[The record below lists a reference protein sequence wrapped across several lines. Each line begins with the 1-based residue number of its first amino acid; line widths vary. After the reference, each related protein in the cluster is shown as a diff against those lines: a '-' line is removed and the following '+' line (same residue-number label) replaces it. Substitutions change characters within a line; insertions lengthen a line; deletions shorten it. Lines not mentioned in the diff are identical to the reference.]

1 MERVK
6 AGEDG
11 ETLAKEHLDK
21 MVGASVLT
29 DVSRSGFNSIIDEGA
44 DSITFT
50 PFNTYTMNDPD
61 IASTIVTTINYEA
74 FNLWW

>member
-29 DVSRSGFNSIIDEGA
+29 DVSRSGFNSIID
-44 DSITFT
+44 
-50 PFNTYTMNDPD
+50 
-61 IASTIVTTINYEA
+61 
-74 FNLWW
+74 